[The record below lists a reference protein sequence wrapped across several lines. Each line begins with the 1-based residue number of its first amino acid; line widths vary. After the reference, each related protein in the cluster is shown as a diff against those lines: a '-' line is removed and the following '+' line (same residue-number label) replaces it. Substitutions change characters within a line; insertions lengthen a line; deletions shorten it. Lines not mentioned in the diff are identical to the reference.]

1 MNRRGNAI
9 ALSLALTLITSQSAF
24 AAAKTSVIIKKVGR
38 AATVIPNT
46 ILSGSG
52 VPVKSIGIDGDFYI
66 DIKNANLYGPKTK
79 GVWKLATSLRI
90 ADTKDIVIPTAG
102 VDGVKGDRGPQG
114 LNGADG
120 AKGAT
125 GATGL
130 TGAVGAT
137 GNTGATGLTGA
148 SGPAGAIGPS
158 GGTGLTGLTG
168 ATGIVGVKGD
178 TGAAGAAGAAG
189 ATGPA
194 GSAGASGAAGSPGA
208 KGDPGTAGTDGV
220 AGAPGA
226 AGTNGVKGDTG
237 AAGAAGAAG
246 ATGPAGSAGASGAA
260 GSPGAKGDPGTAGTD
275 GVAGAPGAAGTNGVK
290 GDTGLTGGAG
300 VAGGTGA
307 TGPSGISNSYF
318 QSISS
323 FTLNAGTDGSTVN
336 SAAFITLEANSNYT
350 VEVIL
355 NGIFSP
361 SSPDAVNINMELVNS
376 LNLSSLVY
384 SSISSDSLSFANGFA
399 GRHYAFLMIGK
410 IVTGVGSSTLFARAT
425 VQYGM
430 SPGRSVLFSGYAL
443 INKVGAIG

>member
-114 LNGADG
+114 LTGADG

-137 GNTGATGLTGA
+137 GTTGATGLTGA

-158 GGTGLTGLTG
+158 GGTGLTGATG

-237 AAGAAGAAG
+237 LTGGA
-246 ATGPAGSAGASGAA
+246 
-260 GSPGAKGDPGTAGTD
+260 
-275 GVAGAPGAAGTNGVK
+275 GVK
-290 GDTGLTGGAG
+290 GDTGLTGTKGDTG
-300 VAGGTGA
+300 LTGA
-307 TGPSGISNSYF
+307 AGISNSYF

-443 INKVGAIG
+443 INRVGAIG

>member
-114 LNGADG
+114 LTGADG

-125 GATGL
+125 GASGL

-158 GGTGLTGLTG
+158 GGTGLTGATG
-168 ATGIVGVKGD
+168 ATGIV
-178 TGAAGAAGAAG
+178 
-189 ATGPA
+189 
-194 GSAGASGAAGSPGA
+194 
-208 KGDPGTAGTDGV
+208 
-220 AGAPGA
+220 
-226 AGTNGVKGDTG
+226 GVKGDTG

>member
-1 MNRRGNAI
+1 
-9 ALSLALTLITSQSAF
+9 
-24 AAAKTSVIIKKVGR
+24 
-38 AATVIPNT
+38 
-46 ILSGSG
+46 
-52 VPVKSIGIDGDFYI
+52 VKSIGIDGDFYI

-114 LNGADG
+114 LTGADG

-137 GNTGATGLTGA
+137 GTTGATGLTGA

-158 GGTGLTGLTG
+158 GGTGLTGATG

-178 TGAAGAAGAAG
+178 TGLTGGA
-189 ATGPA
+189 
-194 GSAGASGAAGSPGA
+194 
-208 KGDPGTAGTDGV
+208 
-220 AGAPGA
+220 
-226 AGTNGVKGDTG
+226 
-237 AAGAAGAAG
+237 
-246 ATGPAGSAGASGAA
+246 
-260 GSPGAKGDPGTAGTD
+260 
-275 GVAGAPGAAGTNGVK
+275 GVK
-290 GDTGLTGGAG
+290 GDTGLTGTKGDTG
-300 VAGGTGA
+300 LTGA
-307 TGPSGISNSYF
+307 AGISNSYF

>member
-114 LNGADG
+114 LTGADG

-137 GNTGATGLTGA
+137 GTTGATGLTGA

-237 AAGAAGAAG
+237 LTGGA
-246 ATGPAGSAGASGAA
+246 
-260 GSPGAKGDPGTAGTD
+260 
-275 GVAGAPGAAGTNGVK
+275 GVK
-290 GDTGLTGGAG
+290 GDTGLTGTKGDTG
-300 VAGGTGA
+300 LTGA
-307 TGPSGISNSYF
+307 AGISNSYF

-384 SSISSDSLSFANGFA
+384 SSIASDSLSFANGFA

>member
-114 LNGADG
+114 LTGADG

-125 GATGL
+125 GASGL

-237 AAGAAGAAG
+237 LTGGA
-246 ATGPAGSAGASGAA
+246 
-260 GSPGAKGDPGTAGTD
+260 
-275 GVAGAPGAAGTNGVK
+275 GVK
-290 GDTGLTGGAG
+290 GDTGLTGTKGDTG
-300 VAGGTGA
+300 LTGA
-307 TGPSGISNSYF
+307 AGISNSYF

-443 INKVGAIG
+443 INRVGAIG

>member
-1 MNRRGNAI
+1 
-9 ALSLALTLITSQSAF
+9 
-24 AAAKTSVIIKKVGR
+24 
-38 AATVIPNT
+38 
-46 ILSGSG
+46 
-52 VPVKSIGIDGDFYI
+52 
-66 DIKNANLYGPKTK
+66 
-79 GVWKLATSLRI
+79 
-90 ADTKDIVIPTAG
+90 
-102 VDGVKGDRGPQG
+102 
-114 LNGADG
+114 
-120 AKGAT
+120 
-125 GATGL
+125 
-130 TGAVGAT
+130 
-137 GNTGATGLTGA
+137 
-148 SGPAGAIGPS
+148 
-158 GGTGLTGLTG
+158 
-168 ATGIVGVKGD
+168 
-178 TGAAGAAGAAG
+178 
-189 ATGPA
+189 
-194 GSAGASGAAGSPGA
+194 
-208 KGDPGTAGTDGV
+208 
-220 AGAPGA
+220 
-226 AGTNGVKGDTG
+226 G

>member
-137 GNTGATGLTGA
+137 GTTGATGLTGA
-148 SGPAGAIGPS
+148 SGPVGAIGPS
-158 GGTGLTGLTG
+158 GGTGLTGATG
-168 ATGIVGVKGD
+168 ATGIV
-178 TGAAGAAGAAG
+178 
-189 ATGPA
+189 
-194 GSAGASGAAGSPGA
+194 
-208 KGDPGTAGTDGV
+208 
-220 AGAPGA
+220 
-226 AGTNGVKGDTG
+226 GVKGDTG

>member
-137 GNTGATGLTGA
+137 GTTGATGLTGA

-158 GGTGLTGLTG
+158 GGTGLTGATG
-168 ATGIVGVKGD
+168 ATGIV
-178 TGAAGAAGAAG
+178 
-189 ATGPA
+189 
-194 GSAGASGAAGSPGA
+194 
-208 KGDPGTAGTDGV
+208 
-220 AGAPGA
+220 
-226 AGTNGVKGDTG
+226 GVKGDTG

>member
-137 GNTGATGLTGA
+137 GTTGATGLTGA
-148 SGPAGAIGPS
+148 SGPVGAIGPS
-158 GGTGLTGLTG
+158 GGTGLTGATGATG
-168 ATGIVGVKGD
+168 ATGIV
-178 TGAAGAAGAAG
+178 
-189 ATGPA
+189 
-194 GSAGASGAAGSPGA
+194 
-208 KGDPGTAGTDGV
+208 
-220 AGAPGA
+220 
-226 AGTNGVKGDTG
+226 GVKGDTG

>member
-24 AAAKTSVIIKKVGR
+24 AAAKTSVVIKKVGR

-114 LNGADG
+114 LTGADG

-137 GNTGATGLTGA
+137 GTTGATGLTGA

-158 GGTGLTGLTG
+158 GGTGLTGATG
-168 ATGIVGVKGD
+168 ATGIV
-178 TGAAGAAGAAG
+178 
-189 ATGPA
+189 
-194 GSAGASGAAGSPGA
+194 
-208 KGDPGTAGTDGV
+208 
-220 AGAPGA
+220 
-226 AGTNGVKGDTG
+226 GVKGDTG

>member
-114 LNGADG
+114 LTGADG

-125 GATGL
+125 GASGL

-158 GGTGLTGLTG
+158 GGTGLTGATG

-237 AAGAAGAAG
+237 LTGGA
-246 ATGPAGSAGASGAA
+246 
-260 GSPGAKGDPGTAGTD
+260 
-275 GVAGAPGAAGTNGVK
+275 GVK
-290 GDTGLTGGAG
+290 GDTGLTGTKGDTG
-300 VAGGTGA
+300 LTGA
-307 TGPSGISNSYF
+307 AGISNSYF

>member
-137 GNTGATGLTGA
+137 GTTGATGLTGA

-168 ATGIVGVKGD
+168 ATGIV
-178 TGAAGAAGAAG
+178 
-189 ATGPA
+189 
-194 GSAGASGAAGSPGA
+194 
-208 KGDPGTAGTDGV
+208 
-220 AGAPGA
+220 
-226 AGTNGVKGDTG
+226 GVKGDTG